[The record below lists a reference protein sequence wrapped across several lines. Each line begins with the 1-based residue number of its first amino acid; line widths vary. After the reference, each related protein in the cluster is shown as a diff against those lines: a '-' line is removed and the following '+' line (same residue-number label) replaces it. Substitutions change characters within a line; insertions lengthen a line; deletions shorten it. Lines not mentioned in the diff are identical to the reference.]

1 MRVLLN
7 LEGILDI
14 VEAKEIYETVIIEKS
29 LAKKTYHPAI
39 GIIVDYETDKI
50 CAKIYDVKITDEE
63 TPKEIIKQ
71 AFIDNYLDLSN
82 YIAAISKK

>member
-14 VEAKEIYETVIIEKS
+14 VEAKEIFDSVIIEKS
-29 LAKKTYHPAI
+29 LVKKTYHPAI
-39 GIIVDYETDKI
+39 GILTDYGNEKI
-50 CAKIYDVKITDEE
+50 YPKIYDVKITDEE

-82 YIAAISKK
+82 YK